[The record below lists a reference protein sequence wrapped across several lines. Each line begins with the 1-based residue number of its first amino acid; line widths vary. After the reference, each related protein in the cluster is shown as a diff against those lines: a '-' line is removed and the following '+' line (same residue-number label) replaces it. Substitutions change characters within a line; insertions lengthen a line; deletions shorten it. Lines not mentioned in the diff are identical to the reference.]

1 MGLRTA
7 VCLIVALA
15 GCTTPTNHSAPAAS
29 NTPAQPVVQPS
40 VHGMLMVGS
49 GPVYL
54 SHLPMFHSPHDYQ
67 VLLEVEMLKT
77 GEDPLF
83 TYVQDRQVT
92 GEKIYTVVP
101 ETFVL
106 PELFTPAGAPQRK
119 TFKADVVRGH
129 FERGGTEFLSG
140 VTFKVKRVVFSK
152 KFEANA
158 AALPNLQYLVFGNE
172 KELFAAHIISKKPDF
187 DHVVSVRVKE
197 GILNEQQAAL
207 VQKGVFFRLPGVVN
221 GVEQAL
227 KVGEDSDGEAKV
239 GAETLPVLVETLD
252 DFYLETGDLEQ

>member
-7 VCLIVALA
+7 ISIVVALA
-15 GCTTPTNHSAPAAS
+15 GCTTPTDHSAPQSHTAAHH
-29 NTPAQPVVQPS
+29 ADQPS

-54 SHLPMFHSPHDYQ
+54 SHLPMFHAPHDYQ
-67 VLLEVEMLKT
+67 VLLEVEMVKS

-101 ETFVL
+101 EAFVL
-106 PELFTPAGAPQRK
+106 PELFTPTGAPQRK
-119 TFKADVVRGH
+119 TFKADVFRGH
-129 FERGGTEFLSG
+129 FERGGVEFQSG
-140 VTFKVKRVVFSK
+140 VTFKVKRVVFAK

-158 AALPNLQYLVFGNE
+158 SPLPNLQYLVFGNQ
-172 KELFAAHIISKKPDF
+172 KELFAAHIITKKPDF
-187 DHVVSVRVKE
+187 DHVVSVRVKD

-207 VQKGVFFRLPGVVN
+207 VQKGAFFRRPGVAN

-227 KVGEDSDGEAKV
+227 KVGDDSDGEAKV
-239 GAETLPVLVETLD
+239 GAETLPVLIETLD